1 MTKLVYIGGYGHS
14 GSTLLEYL
22 LASSP
27 EVVACGEVVS
37 VPRERGRKA
46 KCTCGRL
53 AQDCPVWGPLQTSP
67 GALDGWTHERLT
79 LALLERV
86 CGAHA
91 VMVDSSKTPWSSAA
105 APFRLHR
112 KLGADFQ
119 LLHIVRDPRAVSW
132 SAIKKAGRKGKRPLI
147 ALRGVV
153 AALSWS
159 VSNLACALFGRMHPD
174 RYIQLR
180 YEDLTRDPNE
190 VMQRLFAKLLP
201 GVEWRPEAIGSGE
214 NRHQLYGNRMRS
226 QTLTLAKIKEDAS
239 WKSDMP
245 PASRALVAALTFPLR
260 RLYSFPEAGKA
271 G

>member
-1 MTKLVYIGGYGHS
+1 VTKLVYIGGYGHS

-27 EVVACGEVVS
+27 EVIACGEVVS
-37 VPRERGRKA
+37 VPRERGRKT
-46 KCTCGRL
+46 KCTCGQL
-53 AQDCPVWGPLQTSP
+53 ARDCPVWGPLQTSP
-67 GALDGWTHERLT
+67 AALDGWTHERLT

-91 VMVDSSKTPWSSAA
+91 VMVESSKTPWNSVAV
-105 APFRLHR
+105 PFRLHR
-112 KLGADFQ
+112 KLGANFQ

-132 SAIKKAGRKGKRPLI
+132 SAIKKAGRKGKRPLM
-147 ALRGVV
+147 ALRGSV

-174 RYIQLR
+174 RYIQIR
-180 YEDLTRDPNE
+180 YEDLAQNPGA
-190 VMQRLFAKLLP
+190 VMQELFAKLMP
-201 GVEWRPEAIGSGE
+201 NAAWRPEAIGSGG

-226 QTLTLAKIKEDAS
+226 ETLTLAEIKEDAA

-260 RLYSFPEAGKA
+260 KNYGYP
-271 G
+271 